1 LPRLGKGF
9 TMPNKQR
16 PVAKIIAK
24 TREQQLNPLSD
35 YQDPKMNLQ
44 HPLKLSQNGGK
55 TASDSQSINSC
66 GENEVFPF
74 ANDNAGT
81 IRMRSN
87 SHVQAMLDSS
97 NDNSAATTPAS
108 DDMGTTSTSHHQ
120 KMSSSEAAN
129 ADAASDAASTDGG
142 QRTAGDVLNDIGSML
157 ADLTDELDAMLHM
170 DPRAQANGA
179 KNLENC

>member
-1 LPRLGKGF
+1 
-9 TMPNKQR
+9 MPTKQR

-24 TREQQLNPLSD
+24 TREQQQQQQNPLSD
-35 YQDPKMNLQ
+35 FDPKMNLQ

-87 SHVQAMLDSS
+87 SHVQSMLDSS

-108 DDMGTTSTSHHQ
+108 PDDNGTTTSTSHQ
-120 KMSSSEAAN
+120 KMSEAAAN
-129 ADAASDAASTDGG
+129 AGDGG

-170 DPRAQANGA
+170 DPRNGQANGA
-179 KNLENC
+179 TQANGAQP